1 MKSPQLVEVSLLVT
15 GFTVLC
21 EACVDRGWERASF
34 AGQLELDLE
43 EGLFLCR
50 RGHAV
55 RVVRTDPAARELP
68 ATEAA

>member
-1 MKSPQLVEVSLLVT
+1 VKAPQLVEISLLVT

-21 EACVDRGWERASF
+21 EACVERGWERASF
-34 AGQLELDLE
+34 AGQLDVDLE

-50 RGHAV
+50 RGHGV
-55 RVVRTDPAARELP
+55 RVVRTEPAARDLP